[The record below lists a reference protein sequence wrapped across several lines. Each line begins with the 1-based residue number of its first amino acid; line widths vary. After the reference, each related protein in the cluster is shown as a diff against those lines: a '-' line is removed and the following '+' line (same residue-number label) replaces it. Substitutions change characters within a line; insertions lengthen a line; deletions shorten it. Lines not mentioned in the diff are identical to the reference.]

1 MKFGRISRLISCF
14 LVGGFEVIK
23 NLNPSSR
30 LAAGLTTEGAPDGQA
45 TCTSTTAGPRAL
57 VINRMKEPRE
67 EAETLLRAAARLALE
82 EDKKVVL
89 HVTIKGTGAWIIE
102 ADGGMKEALA
112 TGSSQARVH
121 LTYASADVFLGLAH
135 R

>member
-1 MKFGRISRLISCF
+1 MKFQRISKLLSCF
-14 LVGGFEVIK
+14 LVGRFEVIK

-30 LAAGLTTEGAPDGQA
+30 LAASLITEGSRNGQA
-45 TCTSTTAGPRAL
+45 NCTSTTAGPRAP
-57 VINRMKEPRE
+57 VMDRTKEPCQK
-67 EAETLLRAAARLALE
+67 AETLLRTAARLALE
-82 EDKKVVL
+82 EDENVVL
-89 HVTIKGTGAWIIE
+89 HVTIKGTGSWIIE

-112 TGSSQARVH
+112 TRSSQARVH